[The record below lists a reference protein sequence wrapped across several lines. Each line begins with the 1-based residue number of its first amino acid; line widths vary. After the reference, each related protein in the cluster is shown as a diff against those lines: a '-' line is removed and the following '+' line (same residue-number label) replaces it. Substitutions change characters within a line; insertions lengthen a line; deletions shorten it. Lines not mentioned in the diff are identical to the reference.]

1 MKLSLKKVLLLF
13 LLLNLF
19 SLLTNAQ
26 CIQFAKQD
34 IFKTKLKPYTH
45 NGIYVT
51 QKLTQGETIELY
63 KTFFS
68 NQDYRILVCSDNN
81 LPKIEFKIFDI
92 NRNIIFDNKKNNLSN
107 IWDFY
112 FNTNLQT
119 IISIHVPNTKN
130 ESKKSGCVAVLIG
143 YLEN

>member
-1 MKLSLKKVLLLF
+1 MNLIEKKILLF
-13 LLLNLF
+13 SILLNLF
-19 SLLTNAQ
+19 SLLANAQ
-26 CIQFAKQD
+26 CEEFAKQD
-34 IFKTKLKPYTH
+34 IWKKKLSPYTH

-51 QKLTQGETIELY
+51 QKVNQGETIELY

-81 LPKIEFKIFDI
+81 LPKIEFKILDI
-92 NRNIIFDNKKNNLSN
+92 NRNIIFDNKKNNYNN

-119 IISIHVPNTKN
+119 IISVHIPNTEDKN
-130 ESKKSGCVAVLIG
+130 LKSGCIAVLIG
-143 YLEN
+143 FLDD